1 MLRKRGRK
9 LQSEEDFNP
18 LSSLANL
25 ADVMFVFSVG
35 LIVALVNVYNVS
47 STSNASSSSTG
58 KPKQAI
64 VDVKQ
69 GKEMESLP
77 QVDSRTGSGFEEMGT
92 VFKDP
97 KTGKLIMVQP
107 VGEGK

>member
-35 LIVALVNVYNVS
+35 LLVALVSVYNVNP
-47 STSNASSSSTG
+47 TSGSAG
-58 KPKQAI
+58 KPKQAQ

-77 QVDSRTGSGFEEMGT
+77 QIDSSTGSGYEQMGT
-92 VFKDP
+92 VYKDP

-107 VGEGK
+107 VDEGK

>member
-9 LQSEEDFNP
+9 WQSEEDFNP

-35 LIVALVNVYNVS
+35 LLVALVSVYNVS
-47 STSNASSSSTG
+47 PISGSAG
-58 KPKQAI
+58 KPKQAT

-69 GKEMESLP
+69 GKEMQNLP
-77 QVDSRTGSGFEEMGT
+77 QIDSETGSGFEEMGT

-107 VGEGK
+107 VDEGK

>member
-35 LIVALVNVYNVS
+35 LLVALVSVYNVS
-47 STSNASSSSTG
+47 PTSGSAG

-64 VDVKQ
+64 IDVKQ

-77 QVDSRTGSGFEEMGT
+77 QVDSKTGSGFEQMGT

-97 KTGKLIMVQP
+97 KTGELIMVQP
-107 VGEGK
+107 VDEGK

>member
-1 MLRKRGRK
+1 MLRRQARRRY
-9 LQSEEDFNP
+9 SEEEFNP

-35 LIVALVNVYNVS
+35 LLVALMSVWHITPLKNSKV
-47 STSNASSSSTG
+47 
-58 KPKQAI
+58 
-64 VDVKQ
+64 VDVRQ
-69 GKEMESLP
+69 GKEIKNLP
-77 QVDSRTGSGFEEMGT
+77 QIESSAGSGFHELGT

-107 VGEGK
+107 QDSSQ

>member
-9 LQSEEDFNP
+9 LQPEEDFNP

-35 LIVALVNVYNVS
+35 LLVALVSVYNVS
-47 STSNASSSSTG
+47 PTSGSTG
-58 KPKQAI
+58 KPKQAK

-77 QVDSRTGSGFEEMGT
+77 EMESSTGSGYEQMGT

-107 VGEGK
+107 ANEGK

>member
-9 LQSEEDFNP
+9 LQSEEEFNP

-35 LIVALVNVYNVS
+35 LLVALASVWNVQPAAGGS
-47 STSNASSSSTG
+47 G
-58 KPKQAI
+58 KPKQAA
-64 VDVKQ
+64 VDVKR
-69 GKEMESLP
+69 GKELKNLP
-77 QVDSRTGSGFEEMGT
+77 QLDSNTGSGFEQMGT

-107 VGEGK
+107 LNESQ

>member
-1 MLRKRGRK
+1 M
-9 LQSEEDFNP
+9 QSEEEFDP

-35 LIVALVNVYNVS
+35 LLVALVNVYNVS
-47 STSNASSSSTG
+47 PTSGSAG

-64 VDVKQ
+64 IDVKQ

-77 QVDSRTGSGFEEMGT
+77 QVDSKTGSGFEEMGT

-107 VGEGK
+107 VDEGK

>member
-9 LQSEEDFNP
+9 WQSSEEEFNP

-35 LIVALVNVYNVS
+35 LIVALVSVWHVQPLQGES
-47 STSNASSSSTG
+47 G
-58 KPKQAI
+58 KPRQMNV

-69 GKEMESLP
+69 GKEMKDLP
-77 QVDSRTGSGFEEMGT
+77 QVESSTGTGFEEMGT
-92 VFKDP
+92 VYKDP

-107 VGEGK
+107 SEDEQ

>member
-35 LIVALVNVYNVS
+35 LLVALVSVYNVS
-47 STSNASSSSTG
+47 PTSGSAG
-58 KPKQAI
+58 KPKQAS

-69 GKEMESLP
+69 GKELESLP

-107 VGEGK
+107 VDEGK

>member
-9 LQSEEDFNP
+9 LQSGEEFDP

-35 LIVALVNVYNVS
+35 LLVALINVYNVS
-47 STSNASSSSTG
+47 PTTTSSSSAG

-77 QVDSRTGSGFEEMGT
+77 QVYSKTGSGFEEMGT

-107 VGEGK
+107 VDEGK

>member
-1 MLRKRGRK
+1 M
-9 LQSEEDFNP
+9 QSEEDFNP

-35 LIVALVNVYNVS
+35 LIVALINVYNVS
-47 STSNASSSSTG
+47 PSSSSSSAG

-77 QVDSRTGSGFEEMGT
+77 QVDSKTGSGFEEMGT

-107 VGEGK
+107 VEEGK

>member
-35 LIVALVNVYNVS
+35 LLVALVNVYNVS
-47 STSNASSSSTG
+47 PTSGSAG

-64 VDVKQ
+64 IDVKQ

-77 QVDSRTGSGFEEMGT
+77 QVDSKTGSGFEEMGT

-107 VGEGK
+107 VDEGK

>member
-9 LQSEEDFNP
+9 QQSEEDFNP

-35 LIVALVNVYNVS
+35 LLVALVSVYNVS
-47 STSNASSSSTG
+47 PTSGSSG
-58 KPKQAI
+58 KPKQAQ

-77 QVDSRTGSGFEEMGT
+77 QIDSSSGSGFQEMGT
-92 VFKDP
+92 VYKDP
-97 KTGKLIMVQP
+97 ETGKLIMIQP
-107 VGEGK
+107 VGEDD

>member
-1 MLRKRGRK
+1 MLRKRGRN
-9 LQSEEDFNP
+9 LHSEEDFNP

-47 STSNASSSSTG
+47 PTSSSSG
-58 KPKQAI
+58 KPKQAV

-77 QVDSRTGSGFEEMGT
+77 QVDSKTGSGFEEMGT

-107 VGEGK
+107 VGE

>member
-35 LIVALVNVYNVS
+35 LLVALVSVYNVS
-47 STSNASSSSTG
+47 PTSGSSG
-58 KPKQAI
+58 KPKQAS

-69 GKEMESLP
+69 GKEVENLP
-77 QVDSRTGSGFEEMGT
+77 QIDSKTGSGFEEMGT

-97 KTGKLIMVQP
+97 KTGKLIMVQS
-107 VGEGK
+107 VDEGK

>member
-1 MLRKRGRK
+1 MLRKRARRW
-9 LQSEEDFNP
+9 QSSEEEFNP

-35 LIVALVNVYNVS
+35 LIVALVSAWHVQPLIGDV
-47 STSNASSSSTG
+47 G
-58 KPKQAI
+58 KPRQMKV

-69 GKEMESLP
+69 GKEMKDLP
-77 QVDSRTGSGFEEMGT
+77 QTESSTGTGFQEMGT
-92 VFKDP
+92 VYKDP

-107 VGEGK
+107 SDGGQ

>member
-9 LQSEEDFNP
+9 LQSAEEFDP

-35 LIVALVNVYNVS
+35 LLVALINVYNVS
-47 STSNASSSSTG
+47 PTSASSSSAG

-77 QVDSRTGSGFEEMGT
+77 QVDSKTGSGFEEMGT

>member
-35 LIVALVNVYNVS
+35 LIVALINVYNVS
-47 STSNASSSSTG
+47 PSSSSSSAG

-77 QVDSRTGSGFEEMGT
+77 QVDSKTGSGFEEMGT

-107 VGEGK
+107 VEEGK

>member
-1 MLRKRGRK
+1 MFRKRGRK
-9 LQSEEDFNP
+9 LQSEEEFDP

-35 LIVALVNVYNVS
+35 LLVALVNVYNVS
-47 STSNASSSSTG
+47 PTSGSAG

-64 VDVKQ
+64 IDVKQ

-77 QVDSRTGSGFEEMGT
+77 QVDSKTGSGFEEMGT

-107 VGEGK
+107 VDEGK

>member
-35 LIVALVNVYNVS
+35 LLVALVSVYNVNP
-47 STSNASSSSTG
+47 TSGSAG
-58 KPKQAI
+58 KPKQAQI
-64 VDVKQ
+64 DVKQ

-77 QVDSRTGSGFEEMGT
+77 QIDSSTGSGYEQMGT
-92 VFKDP
+92 VYKDP
-97 KTGKLIMVQP
+97 KTGKLIMIQP
-107 VGEGK
+107 VSEGE